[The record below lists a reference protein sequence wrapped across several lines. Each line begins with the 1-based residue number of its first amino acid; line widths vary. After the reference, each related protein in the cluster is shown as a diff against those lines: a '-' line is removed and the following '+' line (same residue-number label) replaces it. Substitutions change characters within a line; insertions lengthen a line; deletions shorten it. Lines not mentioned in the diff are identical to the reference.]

1 LSPPPQ
7 PSPGR
12 AAGGLRLRARIPSPR
27 RLLPRGAGARAAP
40 LVFFPADFYSLAHRG
55 EATEAEKSTVQAV
68 GYRVGAAVPSAPNWK
83 PSTPHYIARR
93 GYVKMVR
100 RTNRSSAGKLSGSNY
115 TAMQAWFF
123 AADTLAEQLTE
134 LFNRIAASQ
143 VPAPI
148 VPLLTAGRGAAIPKP
163 GGAGLRP
170 VAVGSILMRFVGTL
184 ALIKKSAEISV
195 FSLGPRP
202 LKFAVGLAVA
212 ASSWR
217 RPSPPSSTRI
227 KAWST
232 LRSMPRILSTCFV
245 TPPEETDHGT
255 RLGGR
260 GPGGVPED
268 I

>member
-1 LSPPPQ
+1 
-7 PSPGR
+7 
-12 AAGGLRLRARIPSPR
+12 
-27 RLLPRGAGARAAP
+27 
-40 LVFFPADFYSLAHRG
+40 
-55 EATEAEKSTVQAV
+55 
-68 GYRVGAAVPSAPNWK
+68 
-83 PSTPHYIARR
+83 
-93 GYVKMVR
+93 MVR

-195 FSLGPRP
+195 FFLGPRP
-202 LKFAVGLAVA
+202 LKFAVGLELELELVQSHMAQKPVLRGEVGCACA
-212 ASSWR
+212 AREVSVERDIYMQRTFAGSR
-217 RPSPPSSTRI
+217 PSSTR
-227 KAWST
+227 
-232 LRSMPRILSTCFV
+232 
-245 TPPEETDHGT
+245 
-255 RLGGR
+255 GR
-260 GPGGVPED
+260 
-268 I
+268 